1 MTSSIYARN
10 GIVDSEI
17 ATPLTISNGGSGY
30 QIGDVVVF
38 EAPPNGTTATGV
50 VDVVSD
56 GVIATLTNLA
66 GTLTGYTD
74 GEDITLSGGTGAA
87 ATATAVIT
95 GGTIQSVS
103 LVNGGAGYTVSDT
116 LTITGVLSST
126 ATATIDVG
134 TINDD
139 SISSI
144 NVTNVGLGY
153 TSAPNIAVTSAN
165 GNGAIITAIVTLNF
179 GMDMDVFANDVAFTS
194 DDFRP
199 GGGGILRIY
208 FSFDSTT
215 TAKVYNNGNF
225 KGFLNADNSN
235 TIAQDGY
242 YRFDIDVEGGD
253 GINLQLGAA
262 ITGVNFLRL
271 HLVNF
276 GA

>member
-1 MTSSIYARN
+1 MTSSIYARDP
-10 GIVDSEI
+10 IVDSEI
-17 ATPLTISNGGSGY
+17 ATPLIISSGGSGY

-38 EAPPNGTTATGV
+38 DPPPEGTTATGV
-50 VDVVSD
+50 VDGVSD

-103 LVNGGAGYTVSDT
+103 LVNGGSGYTVSDT

-126 ATATIDVG
+126 STATIDVG

-153 TSAPNIAVTSAN
+153 TSGPNITVTSAI
-165 GNGAIITAIVTLNF
+165 GNGAIITALITLNF
-179 GMDMDVFANDVAFTS
+179 GMDQDIFVNDLEITS
-194 DDFRP
+194 DELRP
-199 GGGGILRIY
+199 GGGGILRLY
-208 FSFDSTT
+208 FSFDTTT
-215 TAKVYNNGNF
+215 TAKVFNNGNF

-235 TIAQDGY
+235 TIAADGY

-253 GINLQLGAA
+253 GINIQLGAPVTA
-262 ITGVNFLRL
+262 VNFLRL